1 MRPIIKDLKQ
11 IAVFLIVAIIASSV
25 FAKDRLHCPRIRN
38 DRRPALLFIQGPQD
52 ERELCVACFDGK
64 TAYNEKIASARYL
77 QVNQLDNAIFLVTAQ
92 RSPTKGSVY
101 AMDLGRGIAKLLV
114 ESTRI
119 HCLRAEPGMKKAM
132 LVDTNMGI
140 GEVRLIG
147 LNLANLETTLRHT
160 LKKELL
166 GDRFNGIGPRMKL
179 SPDFKHIVYASR
191 KSDKVP
197 ERWSEYILRVLDLST
212 MKIEDLD
219 NNVGVQISVLSSR
232 GWGSPPFEWINNNEV
247 IYQDMVPNKPNEIL
261 EPALQA
267 LNIFKS
273 VNIKTKKVMELFCKE
288 LRLTLD
294 GGSLQANPLNGKLIY
309 NREYILDLE
318 KKRLIPKTMPFAVVP
333 GYRSKPTK
341 ILHGE
346 VVLFSGGSR
355 CVGSC
360 VSPSKKNFAYSL
372 RPKTRSLAEELY
384 AKVQGLQEPIKVA
397 EGPSWTTA
405 IGWIE

>member
-1 MRPIIKDLKQ
+1 MILMKKCLK
-11 IAVFLIVAIIASSV
+11 LIVGCLLVSILV
-25 FAKDRLHCPRIRN
+25 RGVYAKGKLCCPRIRN
-38 DRRPALLFIQGPQD
+38 DQRPTLLFIGGPQD
-52 ERELCVACFDGK
+52 KRELCVAYFKGQ
-64 TAYNEKIASARYL
+64 TAQKENIISAKYL
-77 QVNQLDNAIFLVTAQ
+77 QVTQLDNAIFLVTTK
-92 RSPTKGSVY
+92 RSPVEGCVY
-101 AMDLGRGIAKLLV
+101 AMDLGKGIVKLIA
-114 ESTRI
+114 EHTRI
-119 HCLRAEPGMKKAM
+119 HCLRAEPRMKKAM
-132 LVDTNMGI
+132 LVDANMGI
-140 GEVRLIG
+140 GEVRLIE

-166 GDRFNGIGPRMKL
+166 VDRFNGIGPRMKL

-219 NNVGVQISVLSSR
+219 NNVGVQISIISSR

-247 IYQDMVPNKPNEIL
+247 IYQDMVPNKPNEIS

-273 VNIKTKKVMELFCKE
+273 VNIKTKKVMELFRKE

-294 GGSLQANPLNGKLIY
+294 GGSLQANPLNGQLIY
-309 NREYILDLE
+309 NREYIFDLE
-318 KKRLIPKTMPFAVVP
+318 RKRLVPKTMPFAVVP

-346 VVLFSGGSR
+346 VVLFSGSAR

-360 VSPSKKNFAYSL
+360 VSPSGNNFAYSL

-384 AKVQGLQEPIKVA
+384 AKVQGLSEPIKVA

>member
-1 MRPIIKDLKQ
+1 MIKYLKQ
-11 IAVFLIVAIIASSV
+11 IVGFLLVAIVASSV
-25 FAKDRLHCPRIRN
+25 FAQDRLHCPRIRN
-38 DRRPALLFIQGPQD
+38 DQRPALLFIRGSQD
-52 ERELCVACFDGK
+52 ERELCVANFEGEDLHK
-64 TAYNEKIASARYL
+64 DIIMSSRYL

-101 AMDLGRGIAKLLV
+101 AMDLGRGIVKLIAK
-114 ESTRI
+114 STRI
-119 HCLRAEPGMKKAM
+119 RCLRAEPRMKKAM
-132 LVDTNMGI
+132 LVDANMGI
-140 GEVRLIG
+140 GEVRLIE

-166 GDRFNGIGPRMKL
+166 VDRFNGIGPRMKL

-212 MKIEDLD
+212 MMIEGLD
-219 NNVGVQISVLSSR
+219 NDVGVQISVLSSR
-232 GWGSPPFEWINNNEV
+232 GSGSPPFEWINSNEV
-247 IYQDMVPNKPNEIL
+247 IYQDMVPNKPNEIS

-273 VNIKTKKVMELFCKE
+273 VNIKTKKVMELFRKE

-318 KKRLIPKTMPFAVVP
+318 KKSLTQKDLPFSIMP
-333 GYRSKPTK
+333 SLHTKPTK
-341 ILHGE
+341 ILHGKDI
-346 VVLFSGGSR
+346 LYSGKA
-355 CVGSC
+355 SC
-360 VSPSKKNFAYSL
+360 VYRCISASGKNFAYLLHRTTASPNSL
-372 RPKTRSLAEELY
+372 LY
-384 AKVQGLQEPIKVA
+384 AKFEHEDKPVKVGEGTYWPTRPIA
-397 EGPSWTTA
+397 
-405 IGWIE
+405 WIE